1 MGVPVVI
8 GGKGVEKIIELPLT
22 DEEKA
27 MLAKSAKSVQAVVD
41 VVQEGLTGARATPGP
56 PKTCPPGRWGAIPEW
71 MHRRTF
77 LATLATLA
85 AAPLLAS
92 TRLARADAPRLR
104 SVARDASGTTLW
116 LALDHAP
123 FAGTAY
129 RDDTVIVFVPSHY
142 RWRAEEGVAAL
153 VHFHG
158 HNTTAERAM
167 AAHALRE
174 QLADSKQNAV
184 LVVPQLAVMSADSS
198 CGRLE
203 TPGGLVALLAEAIA
217 ATAREGRT
225 TLGDTGFPSDAAL
238 GTVCLSAHSGGYHA
252 AACCL
257 RSGGV
262 DVRETFLFDALY
274 SDVDAFREWVVA
286 RRGEPLHRRHKLVSY
301 FTEGGTTEALNGVL
315 RAQLEHAGVLC
326 AHEMREGE
334 LSRRDLS
341 HAEAVF
347 VRTGLWHSAV
357 TWESNALRD
366 VLYASALPRHLP
378 TTWFARKAGSR
389 PIERRR

>member
-1 MGVPVVI
+1 
-8 GGKGVEKIIELPLT
+8 
-22 DEEKA
+22 
-27 MLAKSAKSVQAVVD
+27 
-41 VVQEGLTGARATPGP
+41 
-56 PKTCPPGRWGAIPEW
+56 

-77 LATLATLA
+77 LGALAGLA
-85 AAPLLAS
+85 ASSLLVSA
-92 TRLARADAPRLR
+92 RPARADATGRLK
-104 SVARDASGTTLW
+104 SVARDARGTTLW

-123 FAGTAY
+123 FAGQAY
-129 RDDTVIVFVPSHY
+129 RDDTVIVFVPAHY
-142 RWRAEEGVAAL
+142 RWRGEEEGVAAL

-203 TPGGLVALLAEAIA
+203 APGALAALLSEAV
-217 ATAREGRT
+217 ATAAREGRT
-225 TLGDTGFPSDAAL
+225 TLGHTAFPADAPV
-238 GTVCLSAHSGGYHA
+238 GTVCVSAHSGGYHA

-262 DVRETFLFDALY
+262 DVRETYLFDALY
-274 SDVDAFREWVVA
+274 ADLEAFREWTVA
-286 RRGEPLHRRHKLVSY
+286 RHGEPLHRRHKLVSY
-301 FTEGGTTEALNGVL
+301 FTEGGTTEACNGLL
-315 RAQLEHAGVLC
+315 RTQLERAGVLC
-326 AHEMREGE
+326 AHEMQEGE
-334 LSRRDLS
+334 LSRHDLS

-366 VLYASALPRHLP
+366 VLYASALPRHLS
-378 TTWFARKAGSR
+378 TTWFARKAGAR